1 MRSIKPILAAK
12 TCSIVVSTLFC
23 LLGLLLLIYPD
34 VSVSIV
40 GIAAAIMLIGFGV
53 TKLTGFFSRDLYRL
67 AFQYDLASGIL
78 LVALG
83 ALLLMS
89 PDHAMSFLCLVL
101 GIAVTVDGWFKVQM
115 ALDARRFGLRSW
127 GLILAFALLTGA
139 IGGLLA
145 ARPAESVGT
154 LTILLGLS
162 VLFEGL
168 MNLCVALFAVKVIR
182 KEQPE
187 VVETW
192 FESEKEER

>member
-12 TCSIVVSTLFC
+12 TCSIIVSALFC
-23 LLGLLLLIYPD
+23 LLGLLLLIYPG

-115 ALDARRFGLRSW
+115 ALDA
-127 GLILAFALLTGA
+127 ANQQDT
-139 IGGLLA
+139 
-145 ARPAESVGT
+145 
-154 LTILLGLS
+154 
-162 VLFEGL
+162 FEL
-168 MNLCVALFAVKVIR
+168 PV
-182 KEQPE
+182 
-187 VVETW
+187 
-192 FESEKEER
+192 

>member
-23 LLGLLLLIYPD
+23 LLGLLLLIYPG

-83 ALLLMS
+83 TLLLMS
-89 PDHAMSFLCLVL
+89 PDHAMSFLCLIL

-115 ALDARRFGLRSW
+115 ALDARRFGLKSW
-127 GLILAFALLTGA
+127 WLILTTGVLTGLIGLVVAFRPTASAEVLMMLLGVS
-139 IGGLLA
+139 LLA
-145 ARPAESVGT
+145 
-154 LTILLGLS
+154 
-162 VLFEGL
+162 EGL
-168 MNLCVALFAVKVIR
+168 MTLCVTLCAVKIVRNQQPDVI
-182 KEQPE
+182 EAE
-187 VVETW
+187 
-192 FESEKEER
+192 FEEHKL